1 MNVFI
6 LLSCARSGSTSLARI
21 LDEAVNGRCA
31 VEPVPNLNR
40 ETREAMDG
48 RLEDADG
55 IVEATVVARAVE
67 RLEEVEV
74 YGEKNVTYGPFV
86 EKLYKRLDCRFVLI
100 TRDGRDVVRSL
111 INWHE
116 ARFGTIYRECREPG
130 NLMPEAVL
138 AAARLPVHL
147 DTSDYA
153 RPRPSPNEPL
163 QDSWEQL
170 DRAQMCAYYWARIN
184 ALYLGALKKLPTD
197 SWTRID
203 YTRPSAEEILRVAEF
218 CGLRGLDK
226 ERVQA
231 LLESK
236 INSLEERGSATG
248 AAPAWQDWDGGAR
261 RRFEAIAGDTMRQL
275 GYYGESGAEW
285 RPEGYGSVW
294 KKERAREGWYR
305 WMYEGRQK
313 VHGEFFA
320 WLESREA
327 AGEEIDVIADVGCGV
342 GVGYAERFAKKRYI
356 GVDLSEENVSWCR
369 ENRNNPRHE
378 YLALD
383 FVTRDLP
390 ELADVVFS
398 SGTIDNAYDID
409 AFLEALARN
418 SRKWIYATF
427 YRGWF
432 PDLDEHRYAWNPEHG
447 CFYNDVSPRR
457 VREALA
463 AMGCSTI
470 LVQPLA
476 TGIRAAGQSPYETL
490 VIARVPL
497 KRKM

>member
-153 RPRPSPNEPL
+153 RLVGATGS
-163 QDSWEQL
+163 
-170 DRAQMCAYYWARIN
+170 RADVRVLLGKNQR
-184 ALYLGALKKLPTD
+184 ALFG
-197 SWTRID
+197 SF
-203 YTRPSAEEILRVAEF
+203 EEI
-218 CGLRGLDK
+218 
-226 ERVQA
+226 
-231 LLESK
+231 
-236 INSLEERGSATG
+236 TH
-248 AAPAWQDWDGGAR
+248 
-261 RRFEAIAGDTMRQL
+261 RF
-275 GYYGESGAEW
+275 
-285 RPEGYGSVW
+285 
-294 KKERAREGWYR
+294 
-305 WMYEGRQK
+305 
-313 VHGEFFA
+313 
-320 WLESREA
+320 
-327 AGEEIDVIADVGCGV
+327 
-342 GVGYAERFAKKRYI
+342 
-356 GVDLSEENVSWCR
+356 VD
-369 ENRNNPRHE
+369 ENRLYPSFRGG
-378 YLALD
+378 D
-383 FVTRDLP
+383 PTRCRILW
-390 ELADVVFS
+390 AQG
-398 SGTIDNAYDID
+398 SG
-409 AFLEALARN
+409 
-418 SRKWIYATF
+418 
-427 YRGWF
+427 
-432 PDLDEHRYAWNPEHG
+432 
-447 CFYNDVSPRR
+447 
-457 VREALA
+457 
-463 AMGCSTI
+463 
-470 LVQPLA
+470 
-476 TGIRAAGQSPYETL
+476 
-490 VIARVPL
+490 
-497 KRKM
+497 